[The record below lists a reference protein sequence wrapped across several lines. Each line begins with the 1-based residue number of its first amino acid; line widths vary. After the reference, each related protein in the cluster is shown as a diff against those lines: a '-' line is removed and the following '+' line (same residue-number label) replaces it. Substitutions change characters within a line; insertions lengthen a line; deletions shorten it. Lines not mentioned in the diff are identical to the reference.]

1 MPPKQII
8 ETTAASI
15 INLKA
20 QLALEKEQ
28 FDRERHGSQKKKP
41 ATKKTDWIKQ
51 NKGVEQR
58 AKRDRENGVINPEEQ
73 DAILKSQEAL
83 KRKAKLYESYQQQIQ
98 PSDED
103 FSDDENMLI
112 DFTQKYMQED
122 KLKDKGKKKNVYAN
136 EKEKEE
142 LSDDDPWV
150 EYLDEF
156 GRTRVVRQSQL
167 PSSSAPPSPTSS
179 ISPPLSPKHA
189 TTIHPSYLGLADRSH
204 IRHYTNV
211 KEIRTKGVGHYSFA
225 ADDEEERQRQMDE
238 LNRIRKETELA
249 RKQSRSASER
259 RRAILA
265 KRAEWIHQ
273 KRAILRRKKQQ
284 QANDNNNNDNYP
296 VVNEDSITSL
306 LTSLRQQVRK

>member
-28 FDRERHGSQKKKP
+28 FDENDM
-41 ATKKTDWIKQ
+41 KTDWIKQ

-58 AKRDRENGVINPEEQ
+58 AIRDRDNSVINPEEQ
-73 DAILKSQEAL
+73 DALLKSQEAL

-98 PSDED
+98 QSDED

-122 KLKDKGKKKNVYAN
+122 RLKDKGKKKSVYAN
-136 EKEKEE
+136 EKGREE
-142 LSDDDPWV
+142 NDDDPWV

-167 PSSSAPPSPTSS
+167 PSSSSAPPSPTSS
-179 ISPPLSPKHA
+179 ISPPLSPKHTA
-189 TTIHPSYLGLADRSH
+189 NINPSYLGLADRSH

-284 QANDNNNNDNYP
+284 QTNYNNNNYP